1 MFENELFF
9 DVSHKVG
16 FFVCLIIFIK
26 SMSMKK
32 LSWTTVQK
40 RVDDLIPQEINPRKI
55 TDKQLLDLKRS
66 LKKFNLVEIPAV
78 DSDGTILAGHQRIK
92 ALQLLDRG
100 KELIDIRVPN
110 RKLTAQEAKEYL
122 IGSNKLGGDWDYDL
136 LKAFDFETLSFA
148 GFDPIEIASF
158 WDDKNETKEDS
169 FNVEKELQKI
179 KDPKT
184 KPGDIIYLGKHKI
197 LCGDSTDPNNLVRLF
212 GSERASMI
220 YSDPVYNISI
230 DYDGGI
236 GGNKEYGGSVNDTR
250 TFEEYRLFIKD
261 SLTAALSVSDSDTH
275 IFYYCDQIYI
285 GLIQDIYRSLGIANK
300 RVCLWLKN
308 SQNPVPKVFCNKAYE
323 PAVYGTRGRPY
334 LAESITNLNEVMNRE
349 FTTGNDL
356 VTQVDD
362 FLEIWTAKRLSAKE
376 YQHAT
381 SKPITLHEKAIKRC
395 TRPNDIILDSFL
407 GSGSTLLAG
416 EQLGRRVYGCELEP
430 RFCDLIANRYEAL
443 TGTKPI
449 IEHYEKK

>member
-1 MFENELFF
+1 
-9 DVSHKVG
+9 
-16 FFVCLIIFIK
+16 
-26 SMSMKK
+26 MKK

-55 TDKQLLDLKRS
+55 SDKQLSDLKRS

-78 DSDGTILAGHQRIK
+78 DSDGIILAGHQRIK
-92 ALQLLDRG
+92 ALQLLGRG
-100 KELIDIRVPN
+100 NELIDIRVPN
-110 RKLTAQEAKEYL
+110 RKLTEQEAREYL

-136 LKAFDFETLSFA
+136 LKSFDLEVLSFA
-148 GFDPIEIASF
+148 GFDEIEIANF
-158 WDDKNETKEDS
+158 WDEKNQAKEDS
-169 FNVEKELQKI
+169 FDLEKELKKI
-179 KDPKT
+179 KEPKT
-184 KPGDIIYLGKHKI
+184 KLGDIVHLGKHKI
-197 LCGDSTDPNNLVRLF
+197 LCGDATDPKNLTRLL
-212 GSERASMI
+212 GNEQISMI

-236 GGNKEYGGSVNDTR
+236 GGNKEYGGNVNDTR
-250 TFEEYRLFIKD
+250 TYEEYRQFIKE
-261 SLTAALSVSDSDTH
+261 SLSVALSVSQPDIH
-275 IFYYCDQIYI
+275 VFYYCDQVYI

-334 LAESITNLNEVMNRE
+334 LAESLQNLNEVMNQE

-443 TGTKPI
+443 TGIKPI
-449 IEHYEKK
+449 IEHYEKE

>member
-1 MFENELFF
+1 
-9 DVSHKVG
+9 
-16 FFVCLIIFIK
+16 
-26 SMSMKK
+26 MKK

-40 RVDDLIPQEINPRKI
+40 RVDDLIPQEVNPRKI
-55 TDKQLLDLKRS
+55 TDKQLSDLKRS

-92 ALQLLDRG
+92 ALQLLGRG

-110 RKLTAQEAKEYL
+110 RKLTDQEAKEYL
-122 IGSNKLGGDWDYDL
+122 IGSNKLGGDWNYDL

-158 WDDKNETKEDS
+158 WDEKNETKDD
-169 FNVEKELQKI
+169 FFDIEKELRKI
-179 KDPKT
+179 KEPRT
-184 KPGDIIYLGKHKI
+184 KLSDIIHLGKHKI

-212 GSERASMI
+212 GSECASMI

-250 TFEEYRLFIKD
+250 TFEEYRLFIKN
-261 SLTAALSVSDSDTH
+261 SLTTALSVSDSDTH
-275 IFYYCDQIYI
+275 VFYYCDQIYI

-334 LAESITNLNEVMNRE
+334 LAESVTNLNEVMNRE

-356 VTQVDD
+356 VSQVDD

-416 EQLGRRVYGCELEP
+416 EQLGRRVFGCELEP

-443 TGTKPI
+443 TGTKPV
-449 IEHYEKK
+449 IEHHEEK